1 MPSMVL
7 NMLYELNNLRKKKKK
22 KKGINNLI
30 LTIPLTRQV
39 LLLLLFC
46 RREMKLGNLPK
57 VAQLCLLDELAPLS
71 LGNSHLGP
79 W

>member
-1 MPSMVL
+1 MEKEKEGL
-7 NMLYELNNLRKKKKK
+7 
-22 KKGINNLI
+22 NNLI

-46 RREMKLGNLPK
+46 RWEMKLGDLPK
-57 VAQLCLLDELAPLS
+57 VTQLRLFDELAPLP